1 MNAVVV
7 LTPDPGNS
15 AALVVFL
22 SCRPCLMLIYN
33 FLNVLT
39 LVLLTFMGQETCQQT
54 VVHQGGAFKYSDF
67 DLKAAFIAVEYRL

>member
-1 MNAVVV
+1 
-7 LTPDPGNS
+7 
-15 AALVVFL
+15 
-22 SCRPCLMLIYN
+22 MLIYN

-39 LVLLTFMGQETCQQT
+39 FVLLTFMGQETCQQT